1 MIKSVSR
8 CRNGAGEQTGGLT
21 VTDQEVIECLATEFC
36 SKHYQVP
43 RGRIEKAFQI
53 ARGELGNGLHAYAA
67 TQSVLVRMF
76 LDDSEPIWKISKET
90 EKSMRKIIAG
100 E

>member
-43 RGRIEKAFQI
+43 RGRIEKAFQL
-53 ARGELGNGLHAYAA
+53 AKQELGDSMNAYYAVQ
-67 TQSVLVRMF
+67 TLLVRMF
-76 LDDSEPIWKISKET
+76 RDDSKKVWKITSGT
-90 EKSMRKIIAG
+90 EKAMRKILSQ
-100 E
+100 

>member
-21 VTDQEVIECLATEFC
+21 VTDQEVIECLATEF
-36 SKHYQVP
+36 SRYYRISP
-43 RGRIEKAFQI
+43 ESIEKAFQI

-67 TQSVLVRMF
+67 TRSVLVRMF
-76 LDDSEPIWKISKET
+76 RDTSEPIWKISKET
-90 EKSMRKIIAG
+90 EKVMRKIISG
-100 E
+100 K